1 MGAKKKPAKKAKKD
15 DEEDLSH
22 ENFMKVYKK
31 KVVELGVDPSKTI
44 KEKFELYQEE
54 DEIMH
59 NWHFWEDL
67 GWAGVKAIMDSLK

>member
-31 KVVELGVDPSKTI
+31 KCVELGVDVSKTI
-44 KEKFELYQEE
+44 KEKYELFLEE

-59 NWHFWEDL
+59 NWHLWEDL
-67 GWAGVKAIMDSLK
+67 GWSGVNAIMDSMK